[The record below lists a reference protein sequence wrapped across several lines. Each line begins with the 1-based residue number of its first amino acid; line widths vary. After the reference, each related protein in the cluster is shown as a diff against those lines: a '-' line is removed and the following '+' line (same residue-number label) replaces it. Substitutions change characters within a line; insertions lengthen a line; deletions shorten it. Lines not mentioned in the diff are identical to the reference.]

1 MKQLFQSKLTKAF
14 LLILL
19 VGLLYIAEVKL
30 FYLLNKPKPAD
41 KQKVNGSEA
50 DQDPQSRFS
59 IPENTPPVPAGE
71 IQKNIYEGIDVS
83 KFKNIVGLPNYLSR
97 IESKI
102 NIKQGTISLRTLRPN
117 SAKNA
122 DRILFLGNF
131 GVEDRPNAFQLILKD
146 GREIHFDIFDSN
158 GNDDNSDAD
167 VVMGDDF
174 FNNAHD
180 IEVSWNLVIGKK
192 RIYVDGKLVKESSLQ
207 VAEIHES
214 DPNVN
219 VAGLIEDL
227 NISEKFK

>member
-1 MKQLFQSKLTKAF
+1 MFKTKPFKL
-14 LLILL
+14 LLIILV

-30 FYLLNKPKPAD
+30 FYLLNKSKPVGQTGVVD
-41 KQKVNGSEA
+41 LTTNE
-50 DQDPQSRFS
+50 DPQSRFS
-59 IPENTPPVPAGE
+59 IPENTPPVPEGE

-117 SAKNA
+117 STKNA